1 MNKELLLLIDAIS
14 FEKGIPKDVV
24 LDALEVAL
32 AGATKR
38 QFSPEDVRV
47 RVHIEAD
54 TGEYRAYRQWEVVD
68 NDVRMED
75 PARQVRLM
83 DALDEVDGDI
93 ETGQLLEEEVPP
105 APLGRV
111 AAQTVKQILVQRVR
125 EGERVQVRKAWAGR
139 MGEMVLAEVKR
150 RSGNAW
156 HLDLGG
162 GAEALLPANEQ
173 IPGEHLRVGHRVRI
187 VVLRIDEAAR
197 GPQIVASRS
206 APELL
211 VALMTQEIPEV
222 GDGSVEIKG
231 CVREPGQRA
240 KVAVLTHDR
249 RVDPIGAC
257 IGMRGVRVQ
266 AISSELN
273 GERMDLVLW
282 DENPV
287 SFVANAM
294 APAQVEKMVVFEQE
308 KRMDIGLS
316 EDQLAKAIGRGGQ
329 NVRLACALTG
339 WQLRAMTVE
348 ALDATSVEADQK
360 AAETLMEGLDLDDE
374 VAMIL
379 VENGFSSVE
388 EVALCSIGEL
398 LSVPG
403 FDEDIVDELR
413 QRAQAVIQQ
422 AALNDEI
429 LTSTGLLDVEGV
441 DKALANQLI
450 EAGIPDREALADLAT
465 DELTQL
471 VSLKV
476 ERAQKIIVSARAPWF
491 KDAA

>member
-14 FEKGIPKDVV
+14 FEKGIPKDIV
-24 LDALEVAL
+24 LDALEAAL

-47 RVHIEAD
+47 RVEIEPK
-54 TGEYRAYRQWEVVD
+54 TGEYRAYRQWEIVE
-68 NDVRMED
+68 NDARMDD

-83 DALDEVDGDI
+83 DAQDEADGDI
-93 ETGQLLEEEVPP
+93 EVGQFIEEEVPP
-105 APLGRV
+105 PSLGRV

-125 EGERVQVRKAWAGR
+125 EGERAQVREEWADR

-162 GAEALLPANEQ
+162 GAEALLPSKEQ
-173 IPGEHLRVGHRVRI
+173 IPGENFRVGHRVRV

-197 GPQIVASRS
+197 GPQIIASRS

-211 VALMTQEIPEV
+211 IALLQQEIPEV
-222 GDGSVEIKG
+222 GDGAVEIKG
-231 CVREPGQRA
+231 CAREPGQRA
-240 KVAVLTHDR
+240 KVAVFARDR

-266 AISSELN
+266 TISSELN
-273 GERMDLVLW
+273 GERMDLVMW
-282 DENPV
+282 DENPA

-294 APAQVEKMVVFEQE
+294 APAQVEKMVVFENE
-308 KRMDIGLS
+308 HRIDVGLA

-329 NVRLACALTG
+329 NVRLASALTG
-339 WQLRAMTVE
+339 WQLRALSVE
-348 ALDATSVEADQK
+348 ALDAAGLEADQAT
-360 AAETLMEGLDLDDE
+360 AAVLMEALDVDEE
-374 VAMIL
+374 VAMVL
-379 VENGFSSVE
+379 VENGFASAE
-388 EVALCSIGEL
+388 EIAFCPIGEL
-398 LSVPG
+398 LSVDG

-413 QRAQAVIQQ
+413 QRAQVVVQQ

-429 LTSTGLLDVEGV
+429 LASTGLLNVEGV
-441 DKALANQLI
+441 DKVLANQLI
-450 EAGIPDREALADLAT
+450 EAGIADREALADLAT
-465 DELTQL
+465 DELTEFVPIKAEL
-471 VSLKV
+471 
-476 ERAQKIIVSARAPWF
+476 AQKIIVSARAPWF
-491 KDAA
+491 EDAA

>member
-14 FEKGIPKDVV
+14 FEKGIPKDIVI
-24 LDALEVAL
+24 DALQAAL

-38 QFSPEDVRV
+38 QFSPEDVRI
-47 RVHIEAD
+47 RVDIEPH

-68 NDVRMED
+68 NDARMED

-83 DALDEVDGDI
+83 DALDEADGDI
-93 ETGQLLEEEVPP
+93 EVGQFLEEEVPP
-105 APLGRV
+105 PSLGRV

-125 EGERVQVRKAWAGR
+125 EGERVQVREAWADR

-162 GAEALLPANEQ
+162 GAEALLPAKEQ
-173 IPGEHLRVGHRVRI
+173 IPGEVLRVGHRVR
-187 VVLRIDEAAR
+187 VVALRIDEAAR
-197 GPQIVASRS
+197 GPQIVASRT

-211 VALMTQEIPEV
+211 VALMAQEIPEV
-222 GDGSVEIKG
+222 GEGSVEIKG
-231 CVREPGQRA
+231 CAREPGQRA
-240 KVAVLTHDR
+240 KVAVFTHDR

-266 AISSELN
+266 TISSELN

-282 DENPV
+282 DENPA

-308 KRMDIGLS
+308 KRIDVGLA

-329 NVRLACALTG
+329 NVRLASALTG
-339 WQLRAMTVE
+339 WQLRALTVE
-348 ALDATSVEADQK
+348 ALDAAGLEADQK
-360 AAETLMEGLDLDDE
+360 AAAGLMESLDLDDE
-374 VAMIL
+374 VAMVL
-379 VENGFSSVE
+379 VENGFSSAE
-388 EVALCSIGEL
+388 EIAFCPIGEL
-398 LSVPG
+398 LSVDG

-413 QRAQAVIQQ
+413 RRATVVMQQ
-422 AALNDEI
+422 AALDDE
-429 LTSTGLLDVEGV
+429 LLASSGLLNVDGV
-441 DKALANQLI
+441 DETLAKALI
-450 EAGIPDREALADLAT
+450 DAGVAEREALAELAT
-465 DELTQL
+465 DELLAL
-471 VSLKV
+471 VPMSAGD
-476 ERAQKIIVSARAPWF
+476 AQKIILSARAPWF
-491 KDAA
+491 EDKS

>member
-14 FEKGIPKDVV
+14 FEKGIPKDIV
-24 LDALEVAL
+24 LDALEAAL

-47 RVHIEAD
+47 RVEIEPK
-54 TGEYRAYRQWEVVD
+54 TGEYCAYRQWEVVE
-68 NDVRMED
+68 NDARMDD

-83 DALDEVDGDI
+83 DAQDEADGDI
-93 ETGQLLEEEVPP
+93 EVGQFIEEEVPTP
-105 APLGRV
+105 SLGRV

-125 EGERVQVRKAWAGR
+125 EGERAQVREEWADR

-162 GAEALLPANEQ
+162 GAEALLPSKEQ
-173 IPGEHLRVGHRVRI
+173 IPGENFRVGHRVRV

-197 GPQIVASRS
+197 GPQIIASRS

-211 VALMTQEIPEV
+211 VALLHQEIPEV
-222 GDGSVEIKG
+222 GDGAVEIKG
-231 CVREPGQRA
+231 CAREPGQRA
-240 KVAVLTHDR
+240 KVAVFARDR

-266 AISSELN
+266 TISSELN
-273 GERMDLVLW
+273 GERMDLVMW
-282 DENPV
+282 DENPA

-294 APAQVEKMVVFEQE
+294 APAQVEKMVVFENE
-308 KRMDIGLS
+308 HRIDVGLA

-329 NVRLACALTG
+329 NVRLASALTG
-339 WQLRAMTVE
+339 WQLRALSVE
-348 ALDATSVEADQK
+348 ALDAAGLEADQAT
-360 AAETLMEGLDLDDE
+360 AAVLMEALDVDEE
-374 VAMIL
+374 VAMVL
-379 VENGFSSVE
+379 VENGFASAE
-388 EVALCSIGEL
+388 EIAFCPIGEL
-398 LSVPG
+398 LSVDG

-413 QRAQAVIQQ
+413 QRAQVVVQQ

-429 LTSTGLLDVEGV
+429 LASTGLLDVEGV

-450 EAGIPDREALADLAT
+450 EAGIADREALADLAT
-465 DELTQL
+465 DELTEL
-471 VSLKV
+471 VPIKSEL
-476 ERAQKIIVSARAPWF
+476 AQKIIVSARAPWF